1 MTEQN
6 AVVAGVTLTHPDKVL
21 YPEVGLT
28 KRQLAEYLAAIAE
41 PFLRHAANH
50 PLSLVRCPDGI
61 GDKCFYQKHLSA
73 RMPKGFKT
81 VSIRE
86 KDGGKADYL
95 YIDDIA
101 GLVGAAQIGALELH
115 LWGAPKDDLE
125 HPDRLVFDLDPD
137 ESVPFAEVRTA
148 AGDLHDVLAAAD
160 LDSFAML
167 TGGKGIHVIAP
178 LSGRNDWG
186 VVKTF
191 AQAIA
196 QGFAAREP
204 DRFLATASK
213 AKRKNRIFID
223 WLRNERG
230 ATAVAPYSPRARTG
244 APVAAPVSWKELARL
259 DGANA
264 FDTVSMAKRL
274 KRLKSDPWQGYD
286 HGQFIGKATIK
297 AVAAA

>member
-1 MTEQN
+1 MTGEK
-6 AVVAGVTLTHPDKVL
+6 AVIAGVTLTHPDKVL

-28 KRQLAEYLAAIAE
+28 KRELAEYLAAVAE
-41 PFLRHAANH
+41 PLLTYAADH

-61 GDKCFYQKHLSA
+61 GDKCFYQKHLTA
-73 RMPKGFKT
+73 RMPRGFKT
-81 VSIRE
+81 VIIRE
-86 KDGGKADYL
+86 KDGGKAEYL
-95 YIDDIA
+95 YIDDAA
-101 GLVGAAQIGALELH
+101 GLIGAAQIGALELH
-115 LWGAPKDDLE
+115 VWGAPRDDLE

-137 ESVPFAEVRTA
+137 EGIPFAEIRTA

-160 LDSFAML
+160 LKTYAMI

-178 LSGRNDWG
+178 LSGRNGWDE
-186 VVKTF
+186 VKTF

-196 QGFAAREP
+196 QGFAEREP
-204 DRFLATASK
+204 DRFVATASK
-213 AKRKNRIFID
+213 AKRRGRIFID

-230 ATAVAPYSPRARTG
+230 ATAVVPYSPRARNG

-264 FDTVSMAKRL
+264 FDTVSMVKRL
-274 KRLKSDPWQGYD
+274 KRLKNEPWAGYD
-286 HGQFIGKATIK
+286 HEQFIGKATIK